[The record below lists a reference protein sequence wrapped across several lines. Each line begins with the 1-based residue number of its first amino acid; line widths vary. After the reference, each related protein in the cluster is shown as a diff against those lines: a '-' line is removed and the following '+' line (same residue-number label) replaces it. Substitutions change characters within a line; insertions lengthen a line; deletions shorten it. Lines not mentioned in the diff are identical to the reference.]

1 METNFDLFGTPIEE
15 KTSLRD
21 NFIEPPFT
29 VLDARGGVW
38 QGRKNKWRTLG
49 IRSEVG
55 RDAVAIHIGTSYNKD
70 NDSPMSEYTS
80 IFDPHLCEVV
90 YKWFCPDGGKILDP
104 FAGGSVRGVVAG
116 HLGYEYVGI
125 DIRPEQIESN
135 EEQVSEI
142 LGDSGVRY
150 ICGDSDKVLGGIN
163 EKFDLVFSCPPYAD
177 LEVYSDIEGDISNMN
192 YGDFLV
198 AYSSIIRQSCDKLK
212 KGGYAVFIV
221 GEVRNPKD
229 KNGGYYGFVP
239 DTIKSFTDAGMTY
252 YNEGVLVTSVG
263 SGSLRAAK
271 NMVSGKL
278 VKTHQNLLCF
288 KKV

>member
-1 METNFDLFGTPIEE
+1 
-15 KTSLRD
+15 
-21 NFIEPPFT
+21 
-29 VLDARGGVW
+29 
-38 QGRKNKWRTLG
+38 
-49 IRSEVG
+49 
-55 RDAVAIHIGTSYNKD
+55 
-70 NDSPMSEYTS
+70 MSEYTS

-135 EEQVSEI
+135 EEQVGEI

-177 LEVYSDIEGDISNMN
+177 LEVYSDIEGDISNMA

-212 KGGYAVFIV
+212 KGGYAVFVV